1 MHFYQSDWCDN
12 IKHIFLLLV
21 PSNLLNVVVVR
32 GRRDVLC
39 LAAEDGGV
47 GGRLRAPAAARVV
60 GGEGRHGP
68 SHVLHTVQVGDQH
81 RGGGLGGDGPAQKR
95 RRDFNCFSNLI

>member
-21 PSNLLNVVVVR
+21 PSNLLDVVVVR

-39 LAAEDGGV
+39 LAEDGGV

-60 GGEGRHGP
+60 GGEGRHRP